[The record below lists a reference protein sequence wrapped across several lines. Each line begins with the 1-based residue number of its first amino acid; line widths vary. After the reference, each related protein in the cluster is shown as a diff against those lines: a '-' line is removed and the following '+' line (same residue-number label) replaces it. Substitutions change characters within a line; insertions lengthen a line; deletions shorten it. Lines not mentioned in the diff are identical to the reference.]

1 MNEWVDGHMTIV
13 RKMEN
18 REKEAYMVE
27 KYTAVHI
34 DIHKSDIYI
43 YTNISIYC
51 RLQLRL
57 CFDI

>member
-1 MNEWVDGHMTIV
+1 M
-13 RKMEN
+13 KN

-43 YTNISIYC
+43 YIQIY
-51 RLQLRL
+51 LYIVVSNLDYVL
-57 CFDI
+57 IFDTLVA